1 MTWNDLVQQ
10 RRVAPESTSKQELD
24 DLRALVDRNLN
35 DAALPKLSADG
46 RFGMAYD
53 AARTLATAEA
63 AISALSSTEHL
74 GRSLTVNEAGLRA
87 ERSGGGPGD

>member
-1 MTWNDLVQQ
+1 MTWNDHVQQ

-35 DAALPKLSADG
+35 DAA
-46 RFGMAYD
+46 
-53 AARTLATAEA
+53 RTLATAEA
-63 AISALSSTEHL
+63 VISALSSTEHL
-74 GRSLTVNEAGLRA
+74 GRSLTVNEAGFRA